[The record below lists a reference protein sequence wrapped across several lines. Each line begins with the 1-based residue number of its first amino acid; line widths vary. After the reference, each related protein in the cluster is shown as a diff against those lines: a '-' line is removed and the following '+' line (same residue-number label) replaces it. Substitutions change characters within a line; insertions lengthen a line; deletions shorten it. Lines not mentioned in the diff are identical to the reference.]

1 MYRKVLIFFILII
14 PKLLLAQSPGFEKD
28 PLAGVHGPG
37 TELQKHFIYHV
48 KNLDEFIERFNNDT
62 TSEIQLYVKKMNSP
76 KLSRASMINVL
87 FNQLRPNPWNTNDI
101 KAFLKQVDN
110 NTAPVFLNFLDDKWY
125 ANVTCAVLWEGKPK
139 TITLKLKVEKDGN
152 STLKWVIFD
161 IDAPFIVV
169 NPTKI
174 PQPTI
179 PTPVNNDSYLNPM
192 SHNINFFSIDLVATD
207 TKNIA
212 NYLASTVY
220 YSNSLIV
227 FINECL
233 SHKVKIQSVRKVV
246 FDFQQIKGWD
256 FEVEEFN
263 RQDLNS
269 GWLINKL
276 TKVP

>member
-1 MYRKVLIFFILII
+1 MYKKILLFFILII
-14 PKLLLAQSPGFEKD
+14 PKLLLAQSTIFDKD
-28 PLAGVHGPG
+28 PLANVKGTG

-48 KNLDEFIERFNNDT
+48 KNLDEFIERFNNDS
-62 TSEIQLYVKKMNSP
+62 TSEMQLYVKKINVP
-76 KLSRASMINVL
+76 KLSRETMIKWL
-87 FNQLRPNPWNTNDI
+87 FNQLRQNPWNTNDI
-101 KAFLKQVDN
+101 KAFIKQVDN
-110 NTAPVFLNFLDDKWY
+110 NTSPVYLNFLDDKWY
-125 ANVTCAVLWEGKPK
+125 ANVTCSVLWEGKPK

-161 IDAPFIVV
+161 IDAPFIATST
-169 NPTKI
+169 TKI

-192 SHNINFFSIDLVATD
+192 SHNINFFSIDMVATD

-212 NYLASTVY
+212 NYLASTIY
-220 YSNSLIV
+220 YSNNLIV

-233 SHKVKIQSVRKVV
+233 NHKIKIQSVRKVV

-256 FEVEEFN
+256 FEVEEFT
-263 RQDLNS
+263 RPDLNS
-269 GWLINKL
+269 GWLVNKL